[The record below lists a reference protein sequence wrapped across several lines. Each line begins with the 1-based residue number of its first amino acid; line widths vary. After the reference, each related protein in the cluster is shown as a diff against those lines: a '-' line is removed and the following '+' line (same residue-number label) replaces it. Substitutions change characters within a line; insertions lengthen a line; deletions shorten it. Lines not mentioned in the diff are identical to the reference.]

1 MNSRIWYFRLSS
13 HADYDALM
21 VATGYFNDE
30 FHASAQLFGPK
41 GPKGM
46 PLRSYSRAFK
56 KTCQML
62 EAKVEPS
69 TTKPKFWPH

>member
-13 HADYDALM
+13 HAGYDAVM

-56 KTCQML
+56 KNVPN
-62 EAKVEPS
+62 A
-69 TTKPKFWPH
+69 